1 MPKRR
6 FPTMGLRGQLVLL
19 FLLVSFIPLLI
30 VAFLARE
37 FGVRAIEKIIG
48 ENLKRLAQEKLDQA
62 YYSIFTPLNA
72 VRGELNGV
80 RDAVVLASGRP
91 NDPVVQRRLANKLK
105 RLEDLAGPR
114 SEIVITDSRG
124 QVVQASNPR
133 LHRRKIEAAWW
144 QNAYNEGLGHEF
156 VDDLQ
161 YNTEMKVHVLP
172 VALPILAANGAR
184 VVGILR
190 AIITLPNLSDAVRAS
205 QEQGGAGQGIEATLM
220 TRHGRVI
227 TSSAE
232 NDYGFSE
239 HIEMTDAAM
248 EAIISAKLDE
258 TNNGTADIRFSGYER
273 ESGIDI
279 QGDKRVYGWART
291 QRWRGEPWKAAQNFT
306 DWTVLVSQPESVAFY
321 EINLLTK
328 NILTFTLIS
337 CVIVIPIAWLVSRRI
352 VKPIMRIAQAS
363 RAIAKG
369 DFDHQ
374 VPVTNNNEVGV
385 LAQEFNSMRDDLKHA
400 IDRITKEEKK
410 MTAIVNSLAEGLILV
425 DEDHR
430 VLHINPAAEYLLN
443 VGADQVGEELT
454 LIVKDITLARALK
467 ESQGQISLNETV
479 NLEVSLDQGG
489 ESSTLRVVASPFLDE
504 AGAVLG
510 TVYVFDDITREKE
523 IDRMKSDFVSLV
535 SHELR
540 TPMTSIIGFVSLILD
555 GKTGPI
561 NDKQRHSLVRVQHQA
576 ERLAA
581 LINDLLDI
589 SRIEAGRIQMKQEE
603 ITVSEIAKQR
613 IEEISPQAEAKSIEL
628 RLFAPEPLPHTI
640 GDEERIGQVFTN
652 LIGNAIKFT
661 PESGKIAV
669 RISANGTPT
678 NQSDRM
684 LHVEIIDTGEGIPI
698 EERERVFN
706 RFHQLGNINTR
717 QEGGTG
723 LGLSIVKSIVESHG
737 GTVWVDEGY
746 EGRGSN
752 FQFTLPIELTK
763 EVGA

>member
-1 MPKRR
+1 MPKRLS
-6 FPTMGLRGQLVLL
+6 FKMGLRGQLVLL

-37 FGVRAIEKIIG
+37 FGVRALEKTIG
-48 ENLKRLAQEKLDQA
+48 ENLERLAQEKLDQA
-62 YYSIFTPLNA
+62 DYNISTPLNA
-72 VRGELNGV
+72 LREELNGV
-80 RDAVVLASGRP
+80 RDTVVAASIPP
-91 NDPVVQRRLANKLK
+91 NDTASQQRLTNKLK
-105 RLEDLAGPR
+105 RLENLAGPR
-114 SEIVITDSRG
+114 SEIIITNSQG
-124 QVVQASNPR
+124 QVIQASNPR
-133 LHRRKIEAAWW
+133 LRRRRIDADWW
-144 QNAYNEGLGHEF
+144 ERAFNEGIGHNY
-156 VDDLQ
+156 VGDLQ
-161 YNTEMKVHVLP
+161 YNAEMKVHVLP
-172 VALPILAANGAR
+172 VAFPILAARGAR
-184 VVGILR
+184 VVGIMK
-190 AIITLPNLSDAVRAS
+190 AIITLPNFSDAVRAT
-205 QEQGGAGQGIEATLM
+205 QGQNGTGQGLEAVLM
-220 TRHGRVI
+220 TAHGRVI

-232 NDYGFSE
+232 NKYAFRE

-248 EAIISAKLDE
+248 EAINSAI
-258 TNNGTADIRFSGYER
+258 ADDQFAEFSGYER

-291 QRWRGEPWKAAQNFT
+291 QRWRQEPWKADQNFT

-321 EINLLTK
+321 EINLLTEK
-328 NILTFTLIS
+328 ILTFTLIS

-352 VKPIMRIAQAS
+352 VKPIMRIARAS
-363 RAIAKG
+363 RAIGQG
-369 DFDHQ
+369 DFNHH
-374 VPVTNNNEVGV
+374 VPVTSNNEVGV

-400 IDRITKEEKK
+400 IELITKEEKK
-410 MTAIVNSLAEGLILV
+410 MTAIVNSLAEGLVLV
-425 DEDHR
+425 DGDYR
-430 VLHINPAAEYLLN
+430 VLHINPAAEHLFN

-454 LIVKDITLARALK
+454 LIVQDITLARALK

-489 ESSTLRVVASPFLDE
+489 ESTTLRIAASPFLDE

-523 IDRMKSDFVSLV
+523 IDQMKSDFVSLV

-561 NDKQRHSLVRVQHQA
+561 NDKQRRSLVRVQHQA

-603 ITVSEIAKQR
+603 ISVSEIAKQR
-613 IEEISPQAEAKSIEL
+613 IEEISPQADAKSIEL
-628 RLFAPEPLPHTI
+628 RLFAPESLPHTI
-640 GDEERIGQVFTN
+640 GDQERIGQVFNN

-669 RISANGTPT
+669 RISADGTLSGK
-678 NQSDRM
+678 SDRA
-684 LHVEIIDTGEGIPI
+684 LHIEVIDTGEGIPI

-717 QEGGTG
+717 QKGGSG

-737 GTVWVDEGY
+737 GTVSVDDGY
-746 EGRGSN
+746 EGCGSN
-752 FQFTLPIELTK
+752 FQFTLPIELK
-763 EVGA
+763 KDVGA

>member
-1 MPKRR
+1 MPKR
-6 FPTMGLRGQLVLL
+6 FSFKMGLRGQLVLL

-37 FGVRAIEKIIG
+37 FGVIALEKTIG
-48 ENLKRLAQEKLDQA
+48 ENLSRLAQEKLDQA
-62 YYSIFTPLNA
+62 DYNIFTPLNA
-72 VRGELNGV
+72 IRGEINGLRETV
-80 RDAVVLASGRP
+80 TSAMRRP
-91 NDPVVQRRLANKLK
+91 NDDAIRRQLTNKLK
-105 RLEDLAGPR
+105 QLEDLAGPR
-114 SEIVITDSRG
+114 SEIVITNSRG
-124 QVVQASNPR
+124 EVIQASNPR
-133 LHRRKIEAAWW
+133 FHRRKINADWW
-144 QNAYNEGLGHEF
+144 KRAYNEGLGHEF

-161 YNTEMKVHVLP
+161 YDADMKIHVLP
-172 VALPILAANGAR
+172 VAFPILGVNGAR

-190 AIITLPNLSDAVRAS
+190 AIITLPNFSDAVGAT
-205 QEQGGAGQGIEATLM
+205 QEQDGTNQGLEADLM
-220 TRHGRVI
+220 TKHGRVI
-227 TSSAE
+227 TSSSE
-232 NDYGFSE
+232 DEYTFRE

-248 EAIISAKLDE
+248 EAIISAKIEDQF
-258 TNNGTADIRFSGYER
+258 AGYER

-279 QGDKRVYGWART
+279 QGEKKVYGWART
-291 QRWRGEPWKAAQNFT
+291 QRWRREPWTADQNFT

-321 EINLLTK
+321 EMNLLTEK
-328 NILTFTLIS
+328 ILTFTLIS
-337 CVIVIPIAWLVSRRI
+337 CVIVIPIAWMVSRRI
-352 VKPIMRIAQAS
+352 VKPIVRIAQAS

-374 VPVTNNNEVGV
+374 VSVTSRNEVGV

-400 IDRITKEEKK
+400 IEQITKEEKK
-410 MTAIVNSLAEGLILV
+410 MTAIVNSLDEGLILV
-425 DEDHR
+425 DGNHR

-443 VGADQVGEELT
+443 VRADQVGEELT
-454 LIVKDITLARALK
+454 LIVQDLTLARALK
-467 ESQGQISLNETV
+467 ETKGKTSLNETV
-479 NLEVSLDQGG
+479 NSEVTLDHEG
-489 ESSTLRVVASPFLDE
+489 EISTLRIVASPFLDE

-523 IDRMKSDFVSLV
+523 IDQMKSDFVSLV

-540 TPMTSIIGFVSLILD
+540 TPMTSIIGFVSLILE

-561 NDKQRHSLVRVQHQA
+561 NDKQRRSLVRVQHQA

-589 SRIEAGRIQMKQEE
+589 SRIEAGRIQMKREE
-603 ITVSEIAKQR
+603 MSISEIAKQS
-613 IEEISPQAEAKSIEL
+613 IEEISPQADAKSIEL
-628 RLFAPEPLPHTI
+628 RLFAPDSLPNTI
-640 GDEERIGQVFTN
+640 GDQERIGQVFTN
-652 LIGNAIKFT
+652 LIGNAIKFS
-661 PESGKIAV
+661 PEKGKIAV
-669 RISANGTPT
+669 RISVNGTLPGK
-678 NQSDRM
+678 SDSAI
-684 LHVEIIDTGEGIPI
+684 HVEVIDTGEGVPF

-737 GTVWVDEGY
+737 GTVWVDGGY

-752 FQFTLPIELTK
+752 FQFTLPVELTK

>member
-1 MPKRR
+1 MPKRLS
-6 FPTMGLRGQLVLL
+6 FKMGLRGQLVLL

-37 FGVRAIEKIIG
+37 FGVKALEKTIG
-48 ENLKRLAQEKLDQA
+48 ENLARLAQEKLDQA
-62 YYSIFTPLNA
+62 DYSIFTPLNA
-72 VRGELNGV
+72 IRGELNGV
-80 RDAVVLASGRP
+80 RDAVVLASSRP
-91 NDPVVQRRLANKLK
+91 DDTEIQRRLTNKLK

-114 SEIVITDSRG
+114 SEIIITNSQG
-124 QVVQASNPR
+124 QVIQASNPG
-133 LHRRKIEAAWW
+133 LHRRKIDAEWW
-144 QNAYNEGLGHEF
+144 KRAYNEGLGHEY

-161 YNTEMKVHVLP
+161 YDADMKVHVLP
-172 VALPILAANGAR
+172 VAFPILTSAGTK

-190 AIITLPNLSDAVRAS
+190 AMITLPNFSDAVRAT
-205 QEQGGAGQGIEATLM
+205 QEQDSTGQGLEAALM
-220 TRHGRVI
+220 TKYGRVI

-232 NDYGFSE
+232 NEYTFRE

-248 EAIISAKLDE
+248 EAINSAKTDDQSAE
-258 TNNGTADIRFSGYER
+258 FFGYER

-291 QRWRGEPWKAAQNFT
+291 QRWCGEPWKADQNFT

-321 EINLLTK
+321 EINLLTEK
-328 NILTFTLIS
+328 ILTFTLIS
-337 CVIVIPIAWLVSRRI
+337 CVIVIPIVLLVSRRI
-352 VKPIMRIAQAS
+352 VKPIMRIALAS
-363 RAIAKG
+363 RAIGKG
-369 DFDHQ
+369 DFNHH
-374 VPVTNNNEVGV
+374 VPVTSNNEVGV

-400 IDRITKEEKK
+400 IELITKEEKK
-410 MTAIVNSLAEGLILV
+410 MTAIVNSLAEGLVLV
-425 DEDHR
+425 DGNHR
-430 VLHINPAAEYLLN
+430 VLHINPAAEHLLN

-454 LIVKDITLARALK
+454 LIVEDLTLARALK
-467 ESQGQISLNETV
+467 ESQGKISLNETV
-479 NLEVSLDQGG
+479 NLEVTLDQLG
-489 ESSTLRVVASPFLDE
+489 ETSTLRIVASPFLDE

-523 IDRMKSDFVSLV
+523 IDQMKSDFVSLV

-561 NDKQRHSLVRVQHQA
+561 NDKQRRSLVRVHHQA

-589 SRIEAGRIQMKQEE
+589 SRIEAGRIQMKREE
-603 ITVSEIAKQR
+603 ISVSEIAKQR
-613 IEEISPQAEAKSIEL
+613 IEEISPQADAKSIEL
-628 RLFAPEPLPHTI
+628 RLFAPESLPHTI
-640 GDEERIGQVFTN
+640 GDQERIGQVFTN

-669 RISANGTPT
+669 RISADGTL
-678 NQSDRM
+678 SGKADRA
-684 LHVEIIDTGEGIPI
+684 LHIEVIDTGEGIPI
-698 EERERVFN
+698 KEREQVFN

-737 GTVWVDEGY
+737 GTVWVEDGY

-763 EVGA
+763 DVGV

>member
-1 MPKRR
+1 MPKRLS
-6 FPTMGLRGQLVLL
+6 FKMGLRGQLVLL

-37 FGVRAIEKIIG
+37 FGVKALEKTIG
-48 ENLKRLAQEKLDQA
+48 ENLARLAQEKLDQA
-62 YYSIFTPLNA
+62 DYSIFTPLNA
-72 VRGELNGV
+72 IRGELNGV
-80 RDAVVLASGRP
+80 RDAVVLASSRP
-91 NDPVVQRRLANKLK
+91 DDTEIQRRLTNKLK

-114 SEIVITDSRG
+114 SEIIITNSQG
-124 QVVQASNPR
+124 QVIQASNPG
-133 LHRRKIEAAWW
+133 LHRRQIDAEWW
-144 QNAYNEGLGHEF
+144 KRAYNEGLGHEY

-161 YNTEMKVHVLP
+161 YDADMKVHVLP
-172 VALPILAANGAR
+172 VAFPILTSAGTK

-190 AIITLPNLSDAVRAS
+190 AMITLPNFSDAVRAT
-205 QEQGGAGQGIEATLM
+205 QEQDVTGQGLEFALM
-220 TRHGRVI
+220 TKHGRVI

-232 NDYGFSE
+232 NEYTFRE

-248 EAIISAKLDE
+248 EAINSAKTDDQFAE
-258 TNNGTADIRFSGYER
+258 FFGYER

-291 QRWRGEPWKAAQNFT
+291 QRWRGEPWKADQNFT

-321 EINLLTK
+321 EINLLTEK
-328 NILTFTLIS
+328 ILTFTLIS
-337 CVIVIPIAWLVSRRI
+337 CVIVIPIVWLVSRRI
-352 VKPIMRIAQAS
+352 VKPIVRIALAS
-363 RAIAKG
+363 RAIGKG
-369 DFDHQ
+369 DFNHH
-374 VPVTNNNEVGV
+374 VPVTSNNEVGA

-400 IDRITKEEKK
+400 IELITKEEKK
-410 MTAIVNSLAEGLILV
+410 MTAIVNSLAEGLVLV
-425 DEDHR
+425 DGNHR
-430 VLHINPAAEYLLN
+430 VLHINPAAEHLLN

-454 LIVKDITLARALK
+454 LIVQDLTLARALK

-479 NLEVSLDQGG
+479 NLEVTLDQLG
-489 ESSTLRVVASPFLDE
+489 ETSTLRIVASPFLDE

-561 NDKQRHSLVRVQHQA
+561 NDKQRRSLVRVHHQA

-589 SRIEAGRIQMKQEE
+589 SRIEAGRVEMKREE
-603 ITVSEIAKQR
+603 ISVSEVAKQR
-613 IEEISPQAEAKSIEL
+613 IEEISPQADAKSIEL
-628 RLFAPEPLPHTI
+628 RLFAPESLPHTI
-640 GDEERIGQVFTN
+640 GDQERIGQVFTN

-669 RISANGTPT
+669 RISADGTL
-678 NQSDRM
+678 SGKADRA
-684 LHVEIIDTGEGIPI
+684 LHIEVIDTGEGIPI
-698 EERERVFN
+698 KEREQVFN

-737 GTVWVDEGY
+737 GTVWVEDGY
-746 EGRGSN
+746 EGRGSS

-763 EVGA
+763 DVGV